1 MLDMWLACRDSFLCG
16 FAQLSWEFGG
26 SIRQRQRTEGFAV
39 FVYEHLLSNVRTRCA
54 ASSDDGGEYDCSFVL
69 QRVVND
75 LGQVLHARL
84 SWKHGAM
91 PGLDK
96 HIEDAATDALALHSN
111 LFGQIDLH
119 GVGAPGVNDIESG
132 APYIGLAAS
141 TPDGAGNFAAAIHQH
156 LRSNLTRDGAFAL
169 DYGRQ
174 RDRFTSF

>member
-1 MLDMWLACRDSFLCG
+1 MH
-16 FAQLSWEFGG
+16 
-26 SIRQRQRTEGFAV
+26 
-39 FVYEHLLSNVRTRCA
+39 EHLLPNIWTPCA
-54 ASSDDGGEYDCSFVL
+54 TGSDNGCEYDCLFIL

-75 LGQVLHARL
+75 LGEVLHARL
-84 SWKHGAM
+84 SWKHSAM

-111 LFGQIDLH
+111 LFSQIDLH
-119 GVGAPGVNDIESG
+119 GVRVPGVNDIEGG
-132 APYIGLAAS
+132 APYLGLAAS
-141 TPDGAGNFAAAIHQH
+141 AADSAGNFAAAMHQH

>member
-1 MLDMWLACRDSFLCG
+1 MH
-16 FAQLSWEFGG
+16 
-26 SIRQRQRTEGFAV
+26 
-39 FVYEHLLSNVRTRCA
+39 EHLLSNIWTPCA
-54 ASSDDGGEYDCSFVL
+54 ASSDDGGEYDCPFVL

-96 HIEDAATDALALHSN
+96 HIEDTATDALALHSN

-119 GVGAPGVNDIESG
+119 GVRTPGVNYIEGS
-132 APYIGLAAS
+132 APYLGLAAS
-141 TPDGAGNFAAAIHQH
+141 AADGAGNFAAAMHQH
-156 LRSNLTRDGAFAL
+156 LRSDLTRDGAFAL
-169 DYGRQ
+169 DDGRQ